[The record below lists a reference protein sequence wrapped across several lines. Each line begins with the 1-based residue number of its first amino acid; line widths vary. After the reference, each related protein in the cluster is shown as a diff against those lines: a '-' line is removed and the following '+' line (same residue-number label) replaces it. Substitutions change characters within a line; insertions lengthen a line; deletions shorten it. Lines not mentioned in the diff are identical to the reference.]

1 MSSPEALHPGT
12 LRAVPALG
20 ALLAHL
26 PGLLLAAVW
35 LASGV
40 SPPVWVL
47 ALLIGLVAASLTVY
61 WGLPVWWRAINL
73 LFVPLLW
80 LTTQFEIS
88 PGWFLAGFAV
98 LAATSL
104 GVVVTRVPLYLSS
117 HRAAEELARQLPA
130 QGRMLDLGCGFGGPL
145 ASVGRLRP
153 DARLAGIEAAPFNW
167 LLARLRLRGRAEI
180 RLGSL
185 WQAKLDD
192 ADVVYAYL
200 SPAAMP
206 RLWEKARAE
215 MKPGSLLVSNS
226 FTVPGVPPMQIIELN
241 DLSRARLLLWKMP

>member
-1 MSSPEALHPGT
+1 MSGPEILSLSA
-12 LRAVPALG
+12 LRAMPALG

-26 PGLLLAAVW
+26 PGVMLAAAW
-35 LASGV
+35 LASGGA
-40 SPPVWVL
+40 PPVWVL
-47 ALLIGLVAASLTVY
+47 AVLIGLLAALLTTY

-73 LFVPLLW
+73 LFVPSMW
-80 LTTQFEIS
+80 LTSQFDI
-88 PGWFLAGFAV
+88 PPAWFLAGFAV

-117 HRAAEELARQLPA
+117 RRAAEVLASELPA

-145 ASVGRLRP
+145 ATVSRLRP
-153 DARLAGIEAAPFNW
+153 DARLAGVEAAPLNW
-167 LLARLRLRGRAEI
+167 LIARLRLRGRAEI

-185 WQAKLDD
+185 WQVKLGD
-192 ADVVYAYL
+192 ADLVYAYL

-215 MKPGSLLVSNS
+215 MKSGSLLVSNS
-226 FTVPGVPPMQIIELN
+226 FTVPEVVPVRVIELN
-241 DLSRARLLLWKMP
+241 DLSRARLLLWRMP